1 MQRYISKFSRYAVLN
16 RCLDADAQVQELI
29 AKCNA
34 GLKAEAD
41 KHKKM
46 FGSIFQKKEET
57 KDE

>member
-1 MQRYISKFSRYAVLN
+1 VL
-16 RCLDADAQVQELI
+16 ELI

-46 FGSIFQKKEET
+46 FGGIFQQKKEEPAGGV
-57 KDE
+57 E

>member
-1 MQRYISKFSRYAVLN
+1 MHSRWVFFH
-16 RCLDADAQVQELI
+16 DFVWQVQDLI

-46 FGSIFQKKEET
+46 FGNIFQKKESTEGP

>member
-1 MQRYISKFSRYAVLN
+1 VQSRWVFFHGFVW
-16 RCLDADAQVQELI
+16 QVQDLM

-46 FGSIFQKKEET
+46 FGNIFQKKESTEGP

>member
-1 MQRYISKFSRYAVLN
+1 MLLCV
-16 RCLDADAQVQELI
+16 QVQELA

-46 FGSIFQKKEET
+46 FGSIFQKKEES

>member
-1 MQRYISKFSRYAVLN
+1 MLFWNRSRNAVV
-16 RCLDADAQVQELI
+16 QVQELI

>member
-1 MQRYISKFSRYAVLN
+1 MTDCLFDFSFDFVAL
-16 RCLDADAQVQELI
+16 QVQELI

-46 FGSIFQKKEET
+46 FGGIFQKKEES
-57 KDE
+57 KEE